1 MTLITRIRTLPEL
14 SGADFFGVAD
24 LAPIHRAEM
33 AHRTEAASDYTR
45 AIAIGI
51 ALLHPIV
58 DQLPN
63 RSKRT
68 VALLYKHHA
77 YDLINRRLDVMASRV
92 SSFIQGEGYK
102 ALPVPA
108 SQTVDDEGLLS
119 MFPHKSAARLAGL
132 GWIGKSCLLIT
143 PEAGPR
149 VRWATVLTDADLE
162 PTGTPMEER
171 CGSCQQCIDACPP
184 KAFTGRPFN
193 QDEPVGMRFHTHKCK
208 DYRRQLK
215 EEKGTD
221 VCGMCL
227 YVCPHGRKM
236 TSSQQAD
243 PQTT

>member
-1 MTLITRIRTLPEL
+1 MNLITRIKALPEL

-24 LAPIHRAEM
+24 LAPVHRSEM
-33 AHRTEAASDYTR
+33 PHGIEAASDYAR
-45 AIAIGI
+45 AISIGI

-58 DQLPN
+58 DQLPS
-63 RSKRT
+63 RSKRS

-77 YDLINRRLDVMASRV
+77 YDLINRRLDIVASRV
-92 SSFIQGEGYK
+92 SSLLQGEGHK

-108 SQTVDDEGLLS
+108 SQTIDTKGLLS
-119 MFPHKSAARLAGL
+119 MFPHKTAARLSGL

-149 VRWATVLTDADLE
+149 VRWVTVLTDAALE

-171 CGSCQQCIDACPP
+171 CGSCQQCMDVCPP

-193 QDEPVGMRFHTHKCK
+193 QHEPVQTRFDTHKCK
-208 DYRRQLK
+208 DYRAKLK
-215 EEKGTD
+215 EETGTD

-236 TSSQQAD
+236 AFPSKTAH
-243 PQTT
+243 